1 MTLKFNY
8 YAFSKKKNWVLPSE
22 EVHEIIDKLCTA
34 NNLGQSKV
42 TGILVEEALRSR
54 GVLNDYFSK
63 EPNNDNVFANENF
76 DQGTYLNNNKPKNNH
91 ITYKLNE
98 KSFSDD
104 IKMIHEFIE
113 YKYFKKVMKNNN
125 NIFNN

>member
-1 MTLKFNY
+1 MPSQRKRIGF
-8 YAFSKKKNWVLPSE
+8 LPSE

-34 NNLGQSKV
+34 NNFSQSKV

-54 GVLNDYFSK
+54 GVLDDYFSK
-63 EPNNDNVFANENF
+63 NHSQENVFANENF
-76 DQGTYLNNNKPKNNH
+76 EEGPYLNNNKLQINYN
-91 ITYKLNE
+91 IYKLNE

-113 YKYFKKVMKNNN
+113 YKYFKKVMKHNN
-125 NIFNN
+125 NIYE